1 MLCQYLFHIGT
12 KKVEN
17 NFFLMLCQKFVIV
30 ETPKNS
36 ICVYFVTKLL
46 CENLFNLG
54 SQKRF
59 FLLYLQLLGC
69 SLYREMVFCE
79 MKNMQC
85 CRYFFGSFLN
95 VDN

>member
-54 SQKRF
+54 SQKKIF
-59 FLLYLQLLGC
+59 VFLLTVV
-69 SLYREMVFCE
+69 EM
-79 MKNMQC
+79 
-85 CRYFFGSFLN
+85 
-95 VDN
+95 